1 MSSTAEKTSPPP
13 VDTVDFHPTRHLCAA
28 GAAALFV
35 VLALAAVQFYVQRRL
50 PAAMPDFAARTSPI
64 KLTGNVL
71 QTEAFRLPDSLP
83 IYGSSELDRVAD
95 NRPDAFFH
103 DRPTGF
109 TAFPIGRGGTT
120 CLLILQKL
128 AAAGPATRGR
138 KTVVFLSPTWF
149 AKEEVSE
156 SAVSANLTPTLLGS
170 WIFAGSLSLPLKSE
184 IARRLLDYPDSLEKQ
199 PLLTAAVDCLCH
211 PTPLRRFLLAA
222 MTPAGLAQNAILR
235 CVEYGAI
242 LRETITYRRSA
253 GKQVHAKKSGVTS
266 PPTEH
271 PDWAQLARAAEA
283 RDVALN
289 NGTFYSAATVPQFGI
304 RPPRDHRVRVVE
316 RGSRDEEF
324 SSRIVVSKEWDD
336 LKLLAR
342 GLNELGTDTLFISQ
356 PFNGIYRDTG
366 GTTPAGRQV
375 YYGKLEQT
383 LRAAGYP
390 LRDFSDHEEDR
401 WFFNDTGHPSAKAWI
416 FYDHAIDDFYH
427 TKKG

>member
-1 MSSTAEKTSPPP
+1 MSLPA
-13 VDTVDFHPTRHLCAA
+13 DTVDPHPTRHLRAA
-28 GAAALFV
+28 GAALLFV

-50 PAAMPDFAARTSPI
+50 SDEMPDFAARTSPI
-64 KLTGNVL
+64 KLTGNIL

-83 IYGSSELDRVAD
+83 IYGSSELDRIAD
-95 NRPDAFFH
+95 NRPDAFFR

-128 AAAGPATRGR
+128 AAAGPAARGR

-170 WIFAGSLSLPLKSE
+170 WIFADSLSLPLKSE

-199 PLLTAAVDCLCH
+199 PLLTAAVDCLCN

-242 LRETITYRRSA
+242 LRETITYRRS
-253 GKQVHAKKSGVTS
+253 GKKTAHVKKSGVTL
-266 PPTEH
+266 PPTDH
-271 PDWAQLARAAEA
+271 PDWAQLAQTAEA
-283 RDVALN
+283 RDLARN
-289 NGTFYSAATVPQFGI
+289 NGTFYSATTVPQFGV
-304 RPPRDHRVRVVE
+304 RSPRDPKTRPVA

-324 SSRIVVSKEWDD
+324 SARIVESKEWDD
-336 LKLLAR
+336 LGLLTR
-342 GLNELGTDTLFISQ
+342 GLKELGTDALFVSQ
-356 PFNGIYRDTG
+356 PFNGIYRDLG
-366 GTTPAGRQV
+366 GTTPAGRAT
-375 YYGKLEQT
+375 YYKKLEQT

-401 WFFNDTGHPSAKAWI
+401 FFFNDTGHPSAKAWI